1 MSTPPR
7 RGIRPRIDKA
17 LDKGLGKILNTSE
30 IFIVPGSFIG
40 KKRVE
45 RMMEIV
51 VPLGIQP
58 ITTQFLRANQPCVVQ
73 ITLGN
78 DIDPAIKPLG
88 LRMHRTSQFL
98 QKMECGKVENPVNRI
113 EAQSIYAKFRHPIE
127 RIFNKEPPDFVAV
140 RPIKI
145 DG

>member
-1 MSTPPR
+1 
-7 RGIRPRIDKA
+7 
-17 LDKGLGKILNTSE
+17 
-30 IFIVPGSFIG
+30 
-40 KKRVE
+40 
-45 RMMEIV
+45 MEIV

-127 RIFNKEPPDFVAV
+127 RILDKESPDFVAV
-140 RPIKI
+140 RPVKI